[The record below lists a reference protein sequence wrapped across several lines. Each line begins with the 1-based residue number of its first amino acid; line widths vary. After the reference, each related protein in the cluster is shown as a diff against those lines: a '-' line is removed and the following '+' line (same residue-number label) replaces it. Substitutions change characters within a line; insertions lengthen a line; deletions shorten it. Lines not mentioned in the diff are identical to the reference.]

1 MRRSRWAEPEEAE
14 EKHEEPV
21 TLTESQYR
29 ALKRGALFGTFGLAL
44 GFAATGLAVWS
55 LARTP
60 RRGGPPDGG
69 ASHGAAEY
77 RTVRPGAA
85 RYGFACRRAASSG
98 SDHGG

>member
-1 MRRSRWAEPEEAE
+1 MRRSRWAEPEEE
-14 EKHEEPV
+14 EKEKHDEPV

-60 RRGGPPDGG
+60 GEAERPVVAQATAQPSVPPPTTDTTITP
-69 ASHGAAEY
+69 AA
-77 RTVRPGAA
+77 TQQAA
-85 RYGFACRRAASSG
+85 PSAA
-98 SDHGG
+98 